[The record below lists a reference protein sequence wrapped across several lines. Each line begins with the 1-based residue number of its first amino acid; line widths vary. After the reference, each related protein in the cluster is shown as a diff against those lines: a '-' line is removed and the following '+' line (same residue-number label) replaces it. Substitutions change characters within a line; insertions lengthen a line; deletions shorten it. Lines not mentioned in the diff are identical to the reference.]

1 MCYII
6 NYKLAKER
14 PASDNV
20 FMLSKRQPA
29 QTGIGLPLPHMSRT
43 FLASTI

>member
-20 FMLSKRQPA
+20 FMLSKRQP
-29 QTGIGLPLPHMSRT
+29 GIGLPLPHMSRT